1 MIDEWIKY
9 ILHTCM
15 YIYLIENKRKKI
27 YKCIDGSYSKK
38 YVINYIQ
45 F

>member
-1 MIDEWIKY
+1 MNGSNIYY
-9 ILHTCM
+9 I
-15 YIYLIENKRKKI
+15 YIYLFNRKYKKKI

-38 YVINYIQ
+38 YVTNYIQ